1 MVNKE
6 TLWMMCI
13 ETHAPNLGHL
23 ILAKAFLPSIPAS
36 EPVDSPPLCLP
47 LWQLVESRRI
57 LMSRLLLVD
66 RWVLVLAER
75 RLLDE

>member
-36 EPVDSPPLCLP
+36 EPVDSPPLCL
-47 LWQLVESRRI
+47 
-57 LMSRLLLVD
+57 LLQRPGGEGNFYAFAPVSSLG
-66 RWVLVLAER
+66 
-75 RLLDE
+75 